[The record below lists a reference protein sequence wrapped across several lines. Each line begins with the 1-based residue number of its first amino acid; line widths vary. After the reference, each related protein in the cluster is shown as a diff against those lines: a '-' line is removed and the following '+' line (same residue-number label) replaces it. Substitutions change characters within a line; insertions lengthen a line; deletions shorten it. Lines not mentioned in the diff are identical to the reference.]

1 ASDINQIGIDI
12 NFKIFQKNKVIVV
25 YSVR

>member
-1 ASDINQIGIDI
+1 DINQIGIDI